1 MKFATVPIELL
12 LPPSNDIRF
21 DDDTDC
27 LWDLAASL
35 KKIGFLHPIVVREKG
50 GKYEIVCGHRRY
62 KAARLANIL
71 EVPVYVIE
79 GADEVVDFAK
89 IHENVHRRDI
99 NALEEAKY
107 FDLLMAR
114 YNYTLRDVA
123 KLANRSE
130 AYVKARIDL
139 LQYPEDIQEAVR
151 NGSIVL
157 GVARYLA
164 QIDDATT
171 RRYFLESA
179 IDGGCTVRTAEKW
192 YADYLSSKGKPV
204 PAKVVERLQEEA
216 SPPVDITAECV
227 ACRKR
232 FSLDTL
238 YALRV
243 CWDCYR
249 ALQKA
254 SEEGELKQEEE

>member
-1 MKFATVPIELL
+1 MKYTTVPIELL
-12 LPPSNDIRF
+12 LPPSDDIRL
-21 DDDTDC
+21 DDDTDY
-27 LWDLAASL
+27 LWDLADSL
-35 KKIGFLHPIVVREKG
+35 KKIGFLHPIVVKERG

-62 KAARLANIL
+62 KAARLASIS
-71 EVPVYVIE
+71 EVPVYVVE
-79 GADEVVDFAK
+79 GTNEVVDFAR
-89 IHENVHRRDI
+89 IHENVHRKDI

-114 YNYTLRDVA
+114 YNYTVKDVA
-123 KLANRSE
+123 RLSNRSE

-151 NGSIVL
+151 NGSIAL

-164 QIDDATT
+164 QVDDATT

-204 PAKVVERLQEEA
+204 PARVVERLQEEA
-216 SPPVDITAECV
+216 SPPVDISAECV
-227 ACRKR
+227 ACGTR
-232 FSLDTL
+232 FPLDTL

-243 CWDCYR
+243 CWDCYC

-254 SEEGELKQEEE
+254 SKEGELKQGEE